1 MEIGLKSDNKA
12 VIQIHAS
19 GDKTEFIK
27 VKVKRILNPGMEN
40 ESLQDYDPSLE
51 SDLIVSPQK
60 LVVTPGSTRLVRI
73 LTMNK
78 PQKETAWRIYMEG
91 VSPENI
97 NVDTGNSK
105 ASAQLNV
112 SLVYGVLVH
121 VAPEKTIVSLS
132 YNPVTGMIT
141 NNSTVRI
148 PIKQFGVCD
157 AAGSCTWTAEQMS
170 IYPDM
175 SRKLKIE
182 NSKIT
187 TGYRIK
193 YLDWQNNSVKEASLE
208 IK

>member
-51 SDLIVSPQK
+51 SDVIVSPQK

-105 ASAQLNV
+105 ASAQL
-112 SLVYGVLVH
+112 S
-121 VAPEKTIVSLS
+121 S
-132 YNPVTGMIT
+132 M
-141 NNSTVRI
+141 
-148 PIKQFGVCD
+148 
-157 AAGSCTWTAEQMS
+157 
-170 IYPDM
+170 
-175 SRKLKIE
+175 
-182 NSKIT
+182 
-187 TGYRIK
+187 
-193 YLDWQNNSVKEASLE
+193 
-208 IK
+208 

>member
-1 MEIGLKSDNKA
+1 
-12 VIQIHAS
+12 
-19 GDKTEFIK
+19 
-27 VKVKRILNPGMEN
+27 
-40 ESLQDYDPSLE
+40 
-51 SDLIVSPQK
+51 
-60 LVVTPGSTRLVRI
+60 
-73 LTMNK
+73 
-78 PQKETAWRIYMEG
+78 
-91 VSPENI
+91 
-97 NVDTGNSK
+97 
-105 ASAQLNV
+105 
-112 SLVYGVLVH
+112 
-121 VAPEKTIVSLS
+121 
-132 YNPVTGMIT
+132 MIT

-187 TGYRIK
+187 SGYRIK